1 MDAIH
6 ISHETSIVNIEDII
20 SAAEVKD
27 EQKFKS
33 TEVNKLIEPQF
44 DVRNLLL
51 TDINIVEKSSFKNK
65 KDEILRDNAR
75 DNTQFLLNCI
85 WKLPVEKCDN
95 VVLVQLPE
103 ATTVLPREKQ
113 IPKPKPLTKWQ
124 EFAKKKGYR
133 KRGRMLYDTT
143 TKSWQPRWGFKRA
156 KDDTKEWLIEVPAN
170 ANPYEDQFLKRE
182 KDKKERVAKNKYQC
196 LRNMSRSQKFN
207 KSTSDLTP
215 AEKPSRSQIKASIN
229 AARLSTASL
238 GKFTPSLKN
247 EKSPKTSGT
256 KRKEL

>member
-6 ISHETSIVNIEDII
+6 ISHETPIVNIEDII

-33 TEVNKLIEPQF
+33 TEVNKLIQPQF

-133 KRGRMLYDTT
+133 KRGKMVWDAS

-182 KDKKERVAKNKYQC
+182 KDKKERVAKNEYQC

-207 KSTSDLTP
+207 NIAGPNLLASDT
-215 AEKPSRSQIKASIN
+215 
-229 AARLSTASL
+229 TA
-238 GKFTPSLKN
+238 PHQCMY
-247 EKSPKTSGT
+247 
-256 KRKEL
+256 